1 MIIPLYL
8 KAVFTVAAIVI
19 SLIAYIP
26 YIIDMFKGKCR
37 PHNYTWITI
46 FLVTISVAY
55 TQVIGGAGPAAI
67 PTIVGCLINGFIL
80 LLSLTK
86 YGTNDVVLIDKICLA
101 VSVLGVLSFLVF
113 RDQPILSLAIVSI
126 AEVSSFI
133 PTFRKTK
140 NDPYSES
147 LPSYYLLIVKLSDID
162 ETKMNPCEWSDLPN
176 YWERSRV
183 KLFNAKLKQWAESK
197 GYDFVDL
204 YQATSSDPDFITD
217 KLEDGLHPNDAGH
230 ELIANVV
237 FEAIKDKYLK

>member
-8 KAVFTVAAIVI
+8 KAIFTVAAIVI

-67 PTIVGCLINGFIL
+67 PTIVGCFINGFIL

-113 RDQPILSLAIVSI
+113 RGQPILSLAIVSI

-147 LPSYYLLIVKLSDID
+147 LPSYHLLIVKLSLILLANK
-162 ETKMNPCEWSDLPN
+162 EYNLLTVSYPVMWGLVFILYLSLTY
-176 YWERSRV
+176 YWRRGFQ
-183 KLFNAKLKQWAESK
+183 K
-197 GYDFVDL
+197 
-204 YQATSSDPDFITD
+204 
-217 KLEDGLHPNDAGH
+217 
-230 ELIANVV
+230 ELN
-237 FEAIKDKYLK
+237 

>member
-8 KAVFTVAAIVI
+8 KAVFTVAAIAI

-67 PTIVGCLINGFIL
+67 PTIVGCFINGFIL

-86 YGTNDVVLIDKICLA
+86 YGTNDVVLIDKICLV

-113 RDQPILSLAIVSI
+113 SGQPILSLAIVSI
-126 AEVSSFI
+126 AEVASFI

-147 LPSYYLLIVKLSDID
+147 LPSYYLLIVKLSLILLANK
-162 ETKMNPCEWSDLPN
+162 EYNLLTVSYPVIWGLVFILYLSLTY
-176 YWERSRV
+176 YWR
-183 KLFNAKLKQWAESK
+183 K
-197 GYDFVDL
+197 GF
-204 YQATSSDPDFITD
+204 QKT
-217 KLEDGLHPNDAGH
+217 
-230 ELIANVV
+230 
-237 FEAIKDKYLK
+237 

>member
-8 KAVFTVAAIVI
+8 KAVFTVAAIAI

-55 TQVIGGAGPAAI
+55 
-67 PTIVGCLINGFIL
+67 IL

-113 RDQPILSLAIVSI
+113 RGQPILSLAVVSI

-147 LPSYYLLIVKLSDID
+147 LPSYYLLIFKLSLILLANK
-162 ETKMNPCEWSDLPN
+162 EYNLLTVSYPVMWGLVFILYLPLTYYWRKGFQKELNSSNPN
-176 YWERSRV
+176 
-183 KLFNAKLKQWAESK
+183 
-197 GYDFVDL
+197 
-204 YQATSSDPDFITD
+204 
-217 KLEDGLHPNDAGH
+217 
-230 ELIANVV
+230 
-237 FEAIKDKYLK
+237 

>member
-1 MIIPLYL
+1 MSIFIFGDSIGEGDWDSMGGWPARLSKMVIDYYKNKGSRFWPTTLNLSISGDMIRDLNGRLSEEYQRRCWTSQDNLVII
-8 KAVFTVAAIVI
+8 AV
-19 SLIAYIP
+19 
-26 YIIDMFKGKCR
+26 
-37 PHNYTWITI
+37 
-46 FLVTISVAY
+46 
-55 TQVIGGAGPAAI
+55 
-67 PTIVGCLINGFIL
+67 
-80 LLSLTK
+80 
-86 YGTNDVVLIDKICLA
+86 GTNDTRSEGQPDFYVNSPENFQYELFN
-101 VSVLGVLSFLVF
+101 LGQQL
-113 RDQPILSLAIVSI
+113 RN
-126 AEVSSFI
+126 
-133 PTFRKTK
+133 TTK
-140 NDPYSES
+140 NVVI
-147 LPSYYLLIVKLSDID
+147 LGLSDID